1 MTISVDGEASQATEE
16 AEEKT
21 VCYPDA
27 RKKNTVVVLSSS
39 TMGNGDDEL
48 GAILMKGFIY
58 ALSQQEELPT
68 TILCTM
74 AAPKFPVRNL
84 RHWKI

>member
-1 MTISVDGEASQATEE
+1 MLSG
-16 AEEKT
+16 
-21 VCYPDA
+21 A

-68 TILCTM
+68 TILM
-74 AAPKFPVRNL
+74 YNGRRQNFL
-84 RHWKI
+84 